1 MEFVWEAANLEHIAR
16 HGISRAECEQACSS
30 GPLVIEHQLR
40 KGEVRRLCLGDTAEG
55 RLLAFVITERK
66 GRIRFVTAYPM
77 HQKQR
82 EFYLGEE

>member
-1 MEFVWEAANLEHIAR
+1 MEFDWDAANLEHIGR
-16 HGISRAECEQACSS
+16 HDVSPVECEQAYSS

-40 KGEVRRLCLGDTAEG
+40 RGEVRRLCLGETSEG
-55 RLLAFVITERK
+55 RLLAFVVTERK
-66 GRIRFVTAYPM
+66 GKVRFVTAYTM